1 MRTHDIH
8 HSNRTQDRNLMTRTT
23 GRVVR
28 ALGAALSL
36 TALLA
41 TTACGGDSEA
51 ASDGSSSRVTLTIGD
66 QAKNLQTLLNASGAL
81 KGTSYK
87 VKWAEFEGAAPL
99 FQAVQAGAVDT
110 SYAADLPTLQA
121 LSGGVPVKAVGALR
135 NDGTHT
141 GIVVRDGSSVRS
153 VKDLEGRKVVV
164 SSAKGSIA
172 EYLLAHVLQQAGLSY
187 DDVQVQYLLPTDAQA
202 AFTSGKIEV
211 WATFGVYKAVAE
223 QQGGRLLVNGAD
235 GRVSGYGFIGASEE
249 ALADQGKKAAIADY
263 LRRLDKALAWSR
275 KHPDDYAKAIQQN
288 NGASAEVAKTLVSQA
303 NSELLPVSSQVVD
316 AVQKVGDTMHGIGVL
331 TPHPTVADHVDT
343 SLVKE

>member
-1 MRTHDIH
+1 MNPV
-8 HSNRTQDRNLMTRTT
+8 NRIS
-23 GRVVR
+23 R
-28 ALGAALSL
+28 ALSSTLVL

-41 TTACGGDSEA
+41 TAACGGNTQA
-51 ASDGSSSRVTLTIGD
+51 ASGGSSSRMTLTVGD

-81 KGTSYK
+81 KGTSYD

-99 FQAVQAGAVDT
+99 FQAVQAGAADT

-121 LSGGVPVKAVGALR
+121 LSGGVPVKAVGALH

-141 GIVVRDGSSVRS
+141 GIVVRDDSSVKS
-153 VKDLEGRKVVV
+153 VKDLKGKKVVV

-172 EYLLAHVLQQAGLSY
+172 EYLLAHALEQAGLSY
-187 DDVQVQYLLPTDAQA
+187 DDVEVQYLLPTDAQA
-202 AFTSGKIEV
+202 AFTSGKVEA
-211 WATFGVYKAVAE
+211 WATFGVYKSVAE

-235 GRVSGYGFIGASEE
+235 GRVSGYGFIGASEK
-249 ALADQGKKAAIADY
+249 ALADQGKKAAVSDY

-275 KHPDDYAKAIQQN
+275 QHPDDYAEAIQRN
-288 NGASAEVAKTLVSQA
+288 TRASPEIAKTLVSQA
-303 NSELLPVSSQVVD
+303 NSELLPVSPQVVQ

-331 TPHPTVADHVDT
+331 TPNPTVADHVDT

>member
-1 MRTHDIH
+1 MNPVHRI
-8 HSNRTQDRNLMTRTT
+8 S
-23 GRVVR
+23 R
-28 ALGAALSL
+28 ALSTTLVL

-41 TTACGGDSEA
+41 AAACGGNTEA
-51 ASDGSSSRVTLTIGD
+51 ASGGSSSRVTLTIGD

-81 KGTSYK
+81 KGTSYD

-99 FQAVQAGAVDT
+99 FQAVQAGAADT

-121 LSGGVPVKAVGALR
+121 LSGGVPVKAVGALH

-141 GIVVRDGSSVRS
+141 GIVVRDDSSVKS
-153 VKDLEGRKVVV
+153 VKDLKGKKVVV

-172 EYLLAHVLQQAGLSY
+172 EYLLAHALQHAGLSY
-187 DDVQVQYLLPTDAQA
+187 DDVKVQYLLPTDAQA
-202 AFTSGKIEV
+202 AFTSGKIEA
-211 WATFGVYKAVAE
+211 WATFGVYKSVAE

-235 GRVSGYGFIGASEE
+235 GRVSGYGFIGASEK
-249 ALADQGKKAAIADY
+249 ALADQGKKAAVSDY

-275 KHPDDYAKAIQQN
+275 EHPDDYAKAIQQTS
-288 NGASAEVAKTLVSQA
+288 GASPEIAKALVSQA
-303 NSELLPVSSQVVD
+303 NSELEPVSPQVVQ

-331 TPHPTVADHVDT
+331 DPNPTVADHVDT

>member
-1 MRTHDIH
+1 MI
-8 HSNRTQDRNLMTRTT
+8 RTT
-23 GRVVR
+23 TRR

-41 TTACGGDSEA
+41 TTACGGSGAA
-51 ASDGSSSRVTLTIGD
+51 ASGGSDSGTLVIGD
-66 QAKNLQTLLNASGAL
+66 QAKNLQTLFNASGAL

-99 FQAVQAGAVDT
+99 FQAVQAGAADT

-141 GIVVRDGSSVRS
+141 GIVVRGNSSVKS
-153 VKDLEGRKVVV
+153 VKDLKGKKVVV

-172 EYLLAHVLQQAGLSY
+172 EYLLAHVLRQAGLKYS
-187 DDVQVQYLLPTDAQA
+187 DVKVQYLLPTDAQA
-202 AFTSGKIEV
+202 AFTSGKIEA

-235 GRVSGYGFIGASEE
+235 GRVSGYGFIGASEK
-249 ALADQGKKAAIADY
+249 ALADKTKKAAIADY

-288 NGASAEVAKTLVSQA
+288 NGASPAIAKTLVSQS
-303 NSELLPVSSQVVD
+303 NGELLPVGSQVVES
-316 AVQKVGDTMHGIGVL
+316 VQKVGDTMHGIGVL
-331 TPHPTVADHVDT
+331 TPNPTVADHVDS

>member
-1 MRTHDIH
+1 
-8 HSNRTQDRNLMTRTT
+8 MTRTT
-23 GRVVR
+23 TRR
-28 ALGAALSL
+28 TLGATLSL

-41 TTACGGDSEA
+41 TTACGGNSEA
-51 ASDGSSSRVTLTIGD
+51 ASDGSGSQTLTIGD
-66 QAKNLQTLLNASGAL
+66 QAKNLQTLFDASGAL

-99 FQAVQAGAVDT
+99 FQAVQAGAADT

-141 GIVVRDGSSVRS
+141 GIVVRGNSSVKS
-153 VKDLEGRKVVV
+153 VKDLKGKKVVV

-172 EYLLAHVLQQAGLSY
+172 EYLLAHVLEQAGLKYS
-187 DDVQVQYLLPTDAQA
+187 DVKVQYLLPTDAQA
-202 AFTSGKIEV
+202 AFTSGKIEA

-235 GRVSGYGFIGASEE
+235 GRVSGYGFIGASEK
-249 ALADQGKKAAIADY
+249 ALADKNKKAAIADY

-288 NGASAEVAKTLVSQA
+288 NGASPAIAKTLVSQA
-303 NSELLPVSSQVVD
+303 NGELLPVNSQVVG

-331 TPHPTVADHVDT
+331 TPNPTVADHVDS